1 MSDDSINES
10 MYFKSWSFMVFP
22 DIAGWVKFV
31 ESEAS
36 IAYMNYGAATQSI
49 VTISLGQGQI
59 SGALD

>member
-1 MSDDSINES
+1 
-10 MYFKSWSFMVFP
+10 MVFP